1 MNPYII
7 NEPSHIAFSGGRSS
21 GYMLRKILDANNG
34 IPDGSVVIF
43 CNTGK
48 EEEKT
53 LEFVRDVAINW
64 NVQIVWL
71 EYNTD
76 FDSKFKVVDFE
87 SANRTGLPFEMLI
100 LKRKF
105 LPNPV
110 SRFCTGEMKI
120 RTAARYCKTIGL
132 SGDEDSSIVG
142 FRADEPRRVAK
153 LKDKSRAPMA
163 RVGVTKQDVLDFWNS
178 NSFNLSLPHI
188 NGQTVHGN
196 CDLCFLKGG
205 QQILSL
211 ISENPAKAIWWAAQ
225 EQVVQS
231 TATGKGATFRKDRP
245 SYQAMVNFTQDQAG
259 MFGYDEAIDCMCG
272 ETA

>member
-21 GYMLRKILDANNG
+21 GYMLRKILDVNNG

-53 LEFVRDVAINW
+53 LEFVRDCGINW
-64 NVQIVWL
+64 GVQIVWL

-76 FDSKFKVVDFE
+76 CETLFKVVDFDTADRE
-87 SANRTGLPFEMLI
+87 GKPFEMLI
-100 LKRKF
+100 RKRKF

-110 SRFCTGEMKI
+110 SRFCTGELKI
-120 RTAARYCKTIGL
+120 RTAARYCKSIGL
-132 SGDEDSSIVG
+132 DTGEDESIVG

-153 LKDKSRAPMA
+153 LADKSRAPMA
-163 RVGVTKQDVLDFWNS
+163 RGGVTKQDVLNFWNG
-178 NSFNLSLPHI
+178 NSFNLQLPHI
-188 NGQTVHGN
+188 NGQTVNGN
-196 CDLCFLKGG
+196 CDLCFLKGS

-211 ISENPAKAIWWAAQ
+211 ISEKPSRAIWWAGC
-225 EQVVQS
+225 ETIVQS
-231 TATGKGATFRKDRP
+231 TATGRGATFRKDRP
-245 SYQAMVNFTQDQAG
+245 SYQAMVGFTQDQAD
-259 MFGYDEAIDCMCG
+259 MFGYDESIDCMCG

>member
-7 NEPSHIAFSGGRSS
+7 NEPVHIAFSGGRSS
-21 GYMLRKILDANNG
+21 GYMLWMILVANNG
-34 IPDGSVVIF
+34 IPKGSVVIF

-48 EEEKT
+48 EDEAT
-53 LEFVRDVAINW
+53 LEFVRNCGIYW
-64 NVQIVWL
+64 NVQIIWL

-76 FDSKFKVVDFE
+76 FESKFKVVDFE
-87 SANRTGLPFEMLI
+87 TANRDGLPFEMLI
-100 LKRKF
+100 RKRKF

-110 SRFCTGEMKI
+110 SRFCTGELKI
-120 RTAARYCKTIGL
+120 RTAARYCKSIGL
-132 SGDEDSSIVG
+132 DTGEDESIVG

-153 LKDKSRAPMA
+153 LADKSRAPMA
-163 RVGVTKQDVLDFWNS
+163 RAGVTKADVLEFWSS
-178 NSFNLSLPHI
+178 NSFNLNLPHI

-211 ISENPAKAIWWAAQ
+211 ISEKPERAIWWAKA
-225 EQVVQS
+225 EKIVS
-231 TATGKGATFRKDRP
+231 SSATGRGATFRKDRP
-245 SYQAMVNFTQDQAG
+245 SYQSMVNFTSDQAS
-259 MFGYDEAIDCMCG
+259 MFGYDDAIDCMCG